1 MESYVH
7 AIYGLD
13 WIELDWIGLRQVQIH
28 VSLIAIFSVIYRL
41 LPISVSVRC
50 VLIYLLITWIG
61 SFPRMNYQ

>member
-13 WIELDWIGLRQVQIH
+13 WIGLDWIGLRQVQIH